1 MKKTKKK
8 TTKKAVE
15 KVSTKTLL
23 NVTQDLKGMHFELS
37 VGHEDLEHIVQELMV
52 ILITGKPSC

>member
-8 TTKKAVE
+8 TTKKAVK

-23 NVTQDLKGMHFELS
+23 NVTKDEKGMHFKLN
-37 VGHEDLEHIVQELMV
+37 VGHEDLENIVQELMV
-52 ILITGKPSC
+52 ILVTGKPSC

>member
-8 TTKKAVE
+8 TTKKAVK

-23 NVTQDLKGMHFELS
+23 NVTQDLKGMRFELN
-37 VGHEDLEHIVQELMV
+37 VGHEDLNHIVQELMV
-52 ILITGKPSC
+52 ILLTGKPSC

>member
-8 TTKKAVE
+8 TTKKSSK

-23 NVTQDLKGMHFELS
+23 NVTQDLKGMHFELN
-37 VGHEDLEHIVQELMV
+37 VGREDLEHIVQELMV